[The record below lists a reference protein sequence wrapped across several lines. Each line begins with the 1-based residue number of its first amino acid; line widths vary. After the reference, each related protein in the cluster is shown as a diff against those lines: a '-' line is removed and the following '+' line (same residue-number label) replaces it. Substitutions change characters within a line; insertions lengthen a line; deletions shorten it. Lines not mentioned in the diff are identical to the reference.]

1 MFAPFYI
8 RRANENKKNL
18 LRFSKSMTLFVHR
31 ENQEI
36 LWQNITQSD
45 AFQRTFSQRPP
56 YESNEWFKNI
66 IQMFYQESARQRIET
81 KPALLEF
88 NRQVLRYMLQD
99 LSQRIAVQKPS
110 NPLLNDR
117 MITHNLQPST
127 MESKEEMHAREF
139 AQRQREYDALL
150 KRPEPPAPQFGDT
163 VKDEVITN
171 MDELIQQQLRMR
183 EQMVVSPQ
191 QQQQQPQ
198 QQQIQNVSNK
208 LRIHNED
215 PTKTVTWKEPV
226 IEIQS
231 TPTYS
236 LDALGEMKSEIGVLR
251 GQMNE
256 MQIVMKQMYD
266 FLLTNSQ
273 NTSVSK
279 RSDTERN
286 DTERNDTER
295 NDTERNDTERN
306 DMETNTETHEPSSQ
320 N

>member
-18 LRFSKSMTLFVHR
+18 PRFSKSMTLFVHR

-36 LWQNITQSD
+36 LWQNITQTD

-183 EQMVVSPQ
+183 EQMVASMPQ
-191 QQQQQPQ
+191 QQQQP
-198 QQQIQNVSNK
+198 IQNVPNK

-215 PTKTVTWKEPV
+215 PAKTVTWKEPV

-236 LDALGEMKSEIGVLR
+236 VDALGEMKSEMGVLR

-266 FLLTNSQ
+266 FLLTNS
-273 NTSVSK
+273 K
-279 RSDTERN
+279 DTIASERN

-295 NDTERNDTERN
+295 NTD
-306 DMETNTETHEPSSQ
+306 THETSSQ

>member
-1 MFAPFYI
+1 
-8 RRANENKKNL
+8 
-18 LRFSKSMTLFVHR
+18 MTLFVHR

-36 LWQNITQSD
+36 LWQNVTQSE

-56 YESNEWFKNI
+56 YESNEWFRNI
-66 IQMFYQESARQRIET
+66 IQMFYQESVRQRIET
-81 KPALLEF
+81 RPALVEF
-88 NRQVLRYMLQD
+88 NRQVLRFMLQD
-99 LSQRIAVQKPS
+99 LSQRVTAQKPS

-117 MITHNLQPST
+117 MITHNLQPSG

-183 EQMVVSPQ
+183 EQMVASMPPQEQ
-191 QQQQQPQ
+191 QQEQQP
-198 QQQIQNVSNK
+198 IQNVPNK

-215 PTKTVTWKEPV
+215 PAKTVTWKEPV

-236 LDALGEMKSEIGVLR
+236 VDALGEMKSEMCVLR

-266 FLLTNSQ
+266 FLLTNS
-273 NTSVSK
+273 K
-279 RSDTERN
+279 DTIASERN
-286 DTERNDTER
+286 DTERNDTE
-295 NDTERNDTERN
+295 
-306 DMETNTETHEPSSQ
+306 TNTDTHEPSLQ